1 MTSWT
6 RACAVG
12 RPSATGAGRRER
24 RSLSLHAHR
33 HLWRIEGAPH
43 NARVTAEHPTEPP
56 AAIEARLRDWLHAD
70 AGVTDWRRLARLDE
84 ETVLVSKFE
93 EGFAPRLHALL
104 DALPAILDEDA
115 VLGAYQVEA
124 AASPPGTSRL
134 EVWDRALRG
143 LLRDACARLGITE
156 VDDQQAFVR
165 VGVDSVRA
173 VLESILWTAPT
184 IDDAYAPAEGERAAY
199 LDVLRA
205 FAGRDFFT
213 RTYGQFEGRLV
224 QNHCPGA
231 AYARVMLAQA
241 WRVCTNTEPPTS
253 EGAERAG

>member
-1 MTSWT
+1 LW
-6 RACAVG
+6 G
-12 RPSATGAGRRER
+12 LEAT
-24 RSLSLHAHR
+24 
-33 HLWRIEGAPH
+33 PH
-43 NARVTAEHPTEPP
+43 NARMTTPLPSGP
-56 AAIEARLRDWLHAD
+56 APHDAALEQRLRGWLRTD
-70 AGVTDWRRLARLDE
+70 AGVPDWRRLARLDE
-84 ETVLVSKFE
+84 DTLLVSKFE
-93 EGFAPRLHALL
+93 AGFAPRLHALL
-104 DALPAILDEDA
+104 DGLPDILDERSVLDA
-115 VLGAYQVEA
+115 YAAEA
-124 AASPPGTSRL
+124 ATSAAGTSRI

-173 VLESILWTAPT
+173 ILDSILWTAPT
-184 IDDAYAPAEGERAAY
+184 ISETYAPAEGERAAY

-231 AYARVMLAQA
+231 SYARVMLAQA
-241 WRVCTNTEPPTS
+241 WRACTGTEAP
-253 EGAERAG
+253 AEASAG